1 MGTNE
6 RHIAFMTRPK
16 DAAPPSYQ
24 ADVPEILAEA
34 GLAEGA
40 AEALMALDSA
50 LYFWHRFAAK
60 GEMAKMLISEIGID
74 LDLSQFH
81 ALTAV
86 SRIQHGV
93 GRDGPEQAT
102 VGLVAEEMAIDPSR
116 ASRITSGL
124 IEAGYL
130 RREAAQDDGRKAV
143 LVFTDQ
149 SGEMFRRFKA
159 LKWQKILR
167 VFEDWNEEDIQCFAR
182 LFSRYGDD
190 IRRVYFGAE

>member
-1 MGTNE
+1 MNA
-6 RHIAFMTRPK
+6 RHTARMTRPN
-16 DAAPPSYQ
+16 DAAPPPYQ
-24 ADVPEILAEA
+24 ADVPEILADVGIA
-34 GLAEGA
+34 PDAI
-40 AEALMALDSA
+40 EALMALDSA

-60 GEMAKMLISEIGID
+60 GEMAKMLIAEIGLD

-93 GRDGPEQAT
+93 GREAPEQAT

-149 SGEMFRRFKA
+149 SREMFRRFKA
-159 LKWQKILR
+159 LKWKKIVQ
-167 VFEDWNEEDIQCFAR
+167 VFEHWNDDDIQCFAR

-190 IRRVYFGAE
+190 IRRVYFETE

>member
-1 MGTNE
+1 
-6 RHIAFMTRPK
+6 MTRRT

-24 ADVPEILAEA
+24 AEVPEMLADA
-34 GLAEGA
+34 GLAPEA
-40 AEALMALDSA
+40 AQALMALDSA

-60 GEMAKMLISEIGID
+60 GEMARLLIAEAGLD

-86 SRIQHGV
+86 SRIEHGV
-93 GRDGPEQAT
+93 GRDAPQQAT
-102 VGLVAEEMAIDPSR
+102 VGLVAEEMALDPSR

-143 LVFTDQ
+143 LVFTDKTQ
-149 SGEMFRRFKA
+149 DMFRRFKA
-159 LKWQKILR
+159 LKWKKILQ
-167 VFEDWNEEDIQCFAR
+167 VFEGWNADDIRCFSRLFAR
-182 LFSRYGDD
+182 YGEDV
-190 IRRVYFGAE
+190 RRVYFDTE